1 MSSKKLRR
9 TGESNNGGSNNGGSN
24 NGGSNNGG
32 SGNGNSENGNSSVRS
47 ALKRILKDLLKNNR
61 GTSIKEPISIK
72 KIKRD

>member
-9 TGESNNGGSNNGGSN
+9 TGE
-24 NGGSNNGG
+24 SNNGG

-47 ALKRILKDLLKNNR
+47 ALRRILKDLLNNNG

-72 KIKRD
+72 KIKRN